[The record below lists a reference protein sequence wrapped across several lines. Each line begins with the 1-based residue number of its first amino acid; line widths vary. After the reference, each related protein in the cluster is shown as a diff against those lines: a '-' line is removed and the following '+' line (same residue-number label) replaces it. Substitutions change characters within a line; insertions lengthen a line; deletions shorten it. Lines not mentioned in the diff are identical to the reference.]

1 MKKLKALFIA
11 ALSFLAIISI
21 FPSMTNAAPSP
32 KHAPM
37 IIPPAPDVNAEAFV
51 LMDAATGQVLA
62 QKNMDQ
68 RRQPASLTK
77 LMTLYLTFQA
87 LAQGQIKIDDKVRIG
102 QDAWS
107 TGGSRM
113 FLKLG
118 SEVSV
123 NDLIQGI
130 IIASGNDA
138 CVALADYIAGNQSS
152 FSALM
157 NMTAKRLGMK
167 NSNFV
172 DATGLP
178 APDHYMTA
186 YDLALLARAIATEF
200 PQYYRFFGEKWVT
213 WNNIKQPNRN
223 RLLWRDPSVDG
234 LKTGHTQEAGY
245 CLIASAKRL
254 NMRLV
259 SVVLGA
265 PTDSERSNDSQ
276 ALLNWGFRFYKSYVL
291 YKADTTVT
299 NARVYMAQSGTV
311 SLGVDKDFT
320 VTLPIGQYDNLKAA
334 MEVDPKLRAPIEK
347 GKTYGNIN
355 VTLDGKPVGSA
366 PLVALESDNGGGF
379 FSRIK
384 DRFLMLFKG

>member
-1 MKKLKALFIA
+1 MKKIKALFIA
-11 ALSFLAIISI
+11 ALSFLAIMSI
-21 FPSMTNAAPSP
+21 FPTMANAGPSAKRAPI
-32 KHAPM
+32 
-37 IIPPAPDVNAEAFV
+37 IIPPSPDVNAEAWV
-51 LMDAATGQVLA
+51 LMDAATGQILA

-87 LAQGQIKIDDKVRIG
+87 LDQGQIKINDNVRIG

-123 NDLIQGI
+123 KDLIQGI

-138 CVALADYIAGNQSS
+138 CVALADFIAGNQSS
-152 FSALM
+152 FATLM
-157 NMTAKRLGMK
+157 NLTAKRLGMT

-178 APDHYMTA
+178 APEHFMSA
-186 YDLALLARAIATEF
+186 HDLALLARAIATQF
-200 PQYYRFFGEKWVT
+200 PEYYKYFGEKWVT

-223 RLLWRDPSVDG
+223 RLLWRDPTVDG

-259 SVVLGA
+259 SVVMGA
-265 PTDSERSNDSQ
+265 PTDSDRSNDSQ

-291 YKADTTVT
+291 YKADTPVT
-299 NARVYMAQSGTV
+299 TARVYMAKTTSV
-311 SLGVDKDFT
+311 PLGVDKDFV
-320 VTLPIGQYDNLKAA
+320 VTLPVGQYDNLKAS
-334 MEVDPKLRAPIEK
+334 MDIDPKLKAPIEK
-347 GKTYGNIN
+347 GKTYGTIT
-355 VTLDGKPVGSA
+355 VSLEGKVVGSA
-366 PLVALESDNGGGF
+366 PLVALETDNGGGF
-379 FSRIK
+379 MSKLK
-384 DRFLMLFKG
+384 DRFLMMFKG

>member
-1 MKKLKALFIA
+1 MKKIKALFIA
-11 ALSFLAIISI
+11 ALSFLAIISLS
-21 FPSMTNAAPSP
+21 PMTADAAPARN
-32 KHAPM
+32 HAPI
-37 IIPPAPDVNAEAFV
+37 IIPPAPDVNAQAWV
-51 LMDAATGQVLA
+51 LMDASTGQVLA
-62 QKNMDQ
+62 EKNMDQ

-87 LAQGQIKIDDKVRIG
+87 LEQGQIKLDDQVRIG
-102 QDAWS
+102 KDAWS

-118 SEVSV
+118 SQVSV
-123 NDLIQGI
+123 KDLIQGI

-138 CVALADYIAGNQSS
+138 CVALADFIAGNQSS
-152 FSALM
+152 FAALM
-157 NMTAKRLGMK
+157 NMTAKRLGMN

-178 APDHYMTA
+178 MPEHYMTA
-186 YDLALLARAIATEF
+186 HDLAILARAIATQF
-200 PQYYRFFGEKWVT
+200 PEYYKFFGEKWVT

-254 NMRLV
+254 NMRLI

-291 YKADTTVT
+291 YKADTSVT
-299 NARVYMAQSGTV
+299 NARVYLAKTATV
-311 SLGVDKDFT
+311 PLGVDKDFI
-320 VTLPIGQYDNLKAA
+320 VTLPVGQYDNLKAN
-334 MEVDPKLRAPIEK
+334 MNVDPKLRAPIQK
-347 GKTYGNIN
+347 GKTYGNIT
-355 VTLDGKPVGSA
+355 VSLDGKTIATA
-366 PLVALESDNGGGF
+366 PLVALEADNGGGF
-379 FSRIK
+379 MSRLK

>member
-1 MKKLKALFIA
+1 MNKIKALFIA
-11 ALSFLAIISI
+11 ALSFLAI
-21 FPSMTNAAPSP
+21 SMTVANAGPSATKP
-32 KHAPM
+32 PI
-37 IIPPAPDVNAEAFV
+37 IIPPSPDVNAQAWV

-62 QKNMDQ
+62 QKDMDV

-118 SEVSV
+118 SEVPV
-123 NDLIQGI
+123 NELIQGI

-138 CVALADYIAGNQSS
+138 CVALADFIAGNQSS
-152 FSALM
+152 FAALM
-157 NMTAKRLGMK
+157 NMTAKRLGMN
-167 NSNFV
+167 NSNFI

-178 APDHYMTA
+178 APEHYMSA
-186 YDLALLARAIATEF
+186 HDLAVLARALANDF
-200 PQYYRFFGEKWVT
+200 PQYYRYFGEKWIT

-259 SVVLGA
+259 SVVMGA
-265 PTDSERSNDSQ
+265 PSDAERSNDSQ

-291 YKADTTVT
+291 YKADTPVT
-299 NARVYMAQSGTV
+299 KARVYLGQGSTV
-311 SLGVDKDFT
+311 PLGVEKDFM
-320 VTLPIGQYDNLKAA
+320 VTLPVGQYDNLKAA
-334 MEVDPKLRAPIEK
+334 IEVTPKLRAPIEK
-347 GKTYGNIN
+347 GKTYGSIT
-355 VTLDGKPVGSA
+355 VTLEGKTIATA
-366 PLVALESDNGGGF
+366 PLVALENDNGGGF

-384 DRFLMLFKG
+384 DRFLMWFTRG